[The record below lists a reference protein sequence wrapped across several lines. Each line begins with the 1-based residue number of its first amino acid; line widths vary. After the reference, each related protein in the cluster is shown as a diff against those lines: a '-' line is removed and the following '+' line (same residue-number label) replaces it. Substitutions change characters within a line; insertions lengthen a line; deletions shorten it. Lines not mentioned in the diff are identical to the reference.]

1 MRIAADSLYESILE
15 AQEIWLNSLSDLN
28 TLPEHKFSSKFNRKM
43 EELIRQSRRP
53 RWANNILFY
62 CKRVAIIIF
71 VLFTVTFS
79 GMMTV
84 NAYREMFINTIIE
97 IYSNLTSFKLNSHNT
112 SDFPVGNFE
121 FSYFPDEDYEQEI
134 IVQSDSI
141 YSLQYQAKYSDHFI
155 YVCQG
160 KISEENQ
167 MSIYLDSENAQT
179 KYISVNEY
187 DALLICKN
195 EETFIQWVTD
205 YYVFQLRSNLSEDEV
220 CKIAEGIF
228 VNIG

>member
-43 EELIRQSRRP
+43 EKLIRQSRRP

-84 NAYREMFINTIIE
+84 DAYREMFINT
-97 IYSNLTSFKLNSHNT
+97 
-112 SDFPVGNFE
+112 
-121 FSYFPDEDYEQEI
+121 
-134 IVQSDSI
+134 
-141 YSLQYQAKYSDHFI
+141 
-155 YVCQG
+155 
-160 KISEENQ
+160 
-167 MSIYLDSENAQT
+167 
-179 KYISVNEY
+179 
-187 DALLICKN
+187 
-195 EETFIQWVTD
+195 
-205 YYVFQLRSNLSEDEV
+205 
-220 CKIAEGIF
+220 
-228 VNIG
+228 

>member
-1 MRIAADSLYESILE
+1 
-15 AQEIWLNSLSDLN
+15 
-28 TLPEHKFSSKFNRKM
+28 
-43 EELIRQSRRP
+43 
-53 RWANNILFY
+53 
-62 CKRVAIIIF
+62 
-71 VLFTVTFS
+71 
-79 GMMTV
+79 
-84 NAYREMFINTIIE
+84 
-97 IYSNLTSFKLNSHNT
+97 
-112 SDFPVGNFE
+112 
-121 FSYFPDEDYEQEI
+121 
-134 IVQSDSI
+134 
-141 YSLQYQAKYSDHFI
+141 
-155 YVCQG
+155 
-160 KISEENQ
+160 